1 MDGMTSSRNRLFL
14 ASVLMEGQIEPNMI
28 ALLSDI
34 HANREALS
42 ACLDHADRAGA
53 TRYVFLGDI
62 VGYGAD
68 PAWCLRTVM
77 DRIAQGAIAIL
88 GNHDQAIFRPDSRMS
103 SRAAEAIAWTRDQL
117 SPDAAAFLKTL
128 PLEHTEEDRL
138 YVHASADVPEDWR
151 YITSAEE
158 ARRSLDAT
166 PARVTIC
173 GHVHV
178 PRLFGLT
185 AAEKLSA
192 FIPSSG
198 SPVPL
203 SRPRR
208 WLAVMGSV
216 GQPRDNDPAACY
228 ALLDPETQDLCWMR
242 VPYDVE
248 TAAQKIRRA
257 GLPTSLADR
266 LYTGT

>member
-1 MDGMTSSRNRLFL
+1 
-14 ASVLMEGQIEPNMI
+14 MI

-53 TRYVFLGDI
+53 TRHVFLGDI
-62 VGYGAD
+62 IGYGAD

-77 DRIAQGAIAIL
+77 ARVAEGAVAIL
-88 GNHDQAIFRPDSRMS
+88 GNHDEAFFRRDGAVRG
-103 SRAAEAIAWTRDQL
+103 RAAEAMAWTRGQL
-117 SPDAAAFLKTL
+117 SPDAATFLRSL

-138 YVHASADVPEDWR
+138 YVHSEASHPEAWH
-151 YITSAEE
+151 YVTNPEE
-158 ARRSLDAT
+158 ARRSLEAT
-166 PARVTIC
+166 PARITVV

-192 FIPSSG
+192 FSPSADT
-198 SPVPL
+198 PVPL

-216 GQPRDNDPAACY
+216 GQPRDGDPAACY
-228 ALLDPETQDLCWMR
+228 ALLDPETAALRWMR

-248 TAAQKIRRA
+248 AAAAKIRRA
-257 GLPTSLADR
+257 GLPESLAAR
-266 LYTGT
+266 LFTGT

>member
-1 MDGMTSSRNRLFL
+1 
-14 ASVLMEGQIEPNMI
+14 MI
-28 ALLSDI
+28 AILSDI

-53 TRYVFLGDI
+53 TRYVFLGDY

-77 DRIAQGAIAIL
+77 DRIAHGAVALL
-88 GNHDQAIFRPDSRMS
+88 GNHDQAVFNRSHRMNG
-103 SRAAEAIAWTRDQL
+103 RAAAAIEWTRTQL
-117 SPDAAAFLKTL
+117 SPDAAGFLKAL
-128 PLEHTEEDRL
+128 PLDHAEEDRL
-138 YVHASADVPEDWR
+138 YVHADASDPDDWL
-151 YITSAEE
+151 YVTNPEE
-158 ARRSLDAT
+158 ARRSMEAT

-192 FIPSSG
+192 FTPAPGI
-198 SPVPL
+198 PVPL

-208 WLAVMGSV
+208 WLAVMGAV
-216 GQPRDNDPAACY
+216 GQPRDGNPAACY
-228 ALLDPETQDLCWMR
+228 ALLNPETQELRWMR

-248 TAAQKIRRA
+248 TAAAKIRRA
-257 GLPTSLADR
+257 GLPESLAAR
-266 LYTGT
+266 LYTGS

>member
-1 MDGMTSSRNRLFL
+1 
-14 ASVLMEGQIEPNMI
+14 MI
-28 ALLSDI
+28 AILSDI

-53 TRYVFLGDI
+53 TRFVFLGDY

-77 DRIAQGAIAIL
+77 DRIAHGAVAIL
-88 GNHDQAIFRPDSRMS
+88 GNHDQAIFAGTQGMTG
-103 SRAAEAIAWTRDQL
+103 RAAAAIAWTRDQL

-128 PLEHTEEDRL
+128 PMEHAEGDTL
-138 YVHASADVPEDWR
+138 YVHADASAPGDWR
-151 YITSAEE
+151 YVTNAEE
-158 ARRSLDAT
+158 ARRSFEGN

-185 AAEKLSA
+185 AADKCTA
-192 FIPSSG
+192 FAPTHD
-198 SPVPL
+198 SPIPL
-203 SRPRR
+203 SRARR
-208 WLAVMGSV
+208 WLAVMGAV
-216 GQPRDNDPAACY
+216 GQPRDGDPAACY
-228 ALLDPETQDLCWMR
+228 ALLDEETAEMRWMR

-248 TAAQKIRRA
+248 TAATKIRRA
-257 GLPTSLADR
+257 GLPESLATR
-266 LYTGT
+266 LFSGT